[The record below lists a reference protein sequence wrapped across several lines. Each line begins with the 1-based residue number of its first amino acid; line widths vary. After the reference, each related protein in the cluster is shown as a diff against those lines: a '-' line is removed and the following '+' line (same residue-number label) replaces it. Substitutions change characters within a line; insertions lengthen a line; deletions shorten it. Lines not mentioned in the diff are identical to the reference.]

1 MKGLSFFSL
10 GVNIVRSGL
19 DVGNG
24 TETGRRSRRGR
35 GARRGRLGVA
45 AAGATVA
52 LTLAGAGLWALPAQ
66 AAPGDVSTATGQ
78 YLSGSLIGL
87 DAALVAS
94 LGGES
99 AASTG
104 TADQTNANNL
114 DVGVLGI
121 VNLSAPGGIQIP
133 LDLGGA
139 GVVSQYASALQ
150 NGSSVGAS
158 GLTSASGD
166 VGTGITPAPGVAPG
180 PLHVN
185 LAQAVSS
192 LGLPTATLNELSQLD
207 LSVGV
212 TGARAAQAAP
222 GAPTGA
228 YSIAGAGLSFVS
240 PTVAG
245 LTGAINGQVANVQN
259 VVNGL
264 AGPTGTLAQALE
276 ILNIPGVLSTTAT
289 VTATDL
295 QAAVAP
301 LLAGPITDPAYPG
314 VSLDLSTGRV
324 TVDLGAITG
333 LEGLAPNTEL
343 LSGPVIAEIGTRVS
357 GVVGSLITRVQDTL
371 TTTTDALAVN
381 ISSSVLGLN
390 VITVNSTIGRLLAGD
405 TTGVSVAGVA
415 AGIPL
420 STVVSA
426 LVTPLNGIG
435 TAVTALG
442 PAVIAP
448 VANTLVPALDP
459 VLSQVV
465 DLTANNQET
474 AGDVFTETALRAVVL
489 PAASALV
496 LNVSSASVGPNAL
509 ATPPVIGSL
518 APTSG
523 PEAGGT
529 PVTITGTGFTTAT
542 GVTFGGTAG
551 TAFTVVDD
559 TTITVT
565 TPAHAPGAVDVIV
578 QSPLG
583 DSGPG
588 AFTFLPAAAITSLA
602 PTSGPETGGT
612 AVTITGTG
620 FTGATGVT
628 FDGTPGT
635 SFTVVN
641 DTTITVTT
649 PAGTP
654 GPADVVVQSP
664 NGNSAP
670 GTFTY
675 EAVPTISSLAP
686 TSGPETGGTPV
697 TITGTGF
704 TGATGVTFDGI
715 AGVGFSVVNDTT
727 ITVASPAHAP
737 GAVDVVVE
745 HPVADSAP
753 ATFTYLPLPVIT
765 AVTPGNGPETGGT
778 PVTITGSGFT
788 GATGVTFGGTAG
800 TNVVVVD
807 DSTITVTSP
816 GHAPGA
822 VDVVV
827 TTEAGASQP
836 GAFTYDP
843 VVGPPAIGTI
853 APDHGPETGGT
864 PVTIT
869 GSGFTGATGVTFDGA
884 PGTAFTVVDANT
896 ITVTTPAHAPG
907 AVAVVVQHPDGDSA
921 PGAFTFDELPAITS
935 VAPDSGPETG
945 GTPVTITGTGFTGA
959 TGVTFGGAPGTAF
972 TVVDDSTITV
982 TTPAGTPGTADVVV
996 QHPNGDSAPGDF
1008 TYLVVPTIS
1017 SLAPPS
1023 GPATGGT
1030 PVTITGTGFTG
1041 ATGVTFG
1048 GAPGV
1053 GVTVVNDTTIT
1064 VATPPGT
1071 PGSVDVVVQHP
1082 NGDSA
1087 PGTFTYL
1094 AVPAI
1099 TAVAPD
1105 SGPETGGTAVTITG
1119 TGFTGATGV
1128 TFDGTP
1134 GTSFTVVN
1142 DTTITV
1148 TTPAGT
1154 PGTADVVVQH
1164 PTADSQPG
1172 DFTYLAVP
1180 AITSVAP
1187 DSGPETG
1194 GTPVTITGTGF
1205 TGATG
1210 VTFDGTPGTDFT
1222 VVDDTTITL
1231 TTPAGTPGTVDVVV
1245 QHPNGDS
1252 APGDFTYV
1260 AAPPVIASI
1269 VPDIGPQTGG
1279 TAVTIRGTGFTGA
1292 TAVVFGDVLRG
1303 GTPPAAAVSP
1313 LAVGSPG
1320 TAFTVVD
1327 DTTITVTTPP
1337 HLPGTYDVV
1346 IESPNGDSQPG
1357 LFTFT
1362 PVVGAALID
1371 GLTPDRGPVIG
1382 GTPVTITG
1390 SGFTG
1395 ATSVTVDGATVPF
1408 SVVDDTTIT
1417 IVTPPHAAGP
1427 VPVVVTTPVGP
1438 TPAATFTY
1446 QPGTTVG
1453 GVDPGHGTASG
1464 GTTVT
1469 ITGSCFTGATGVRF
1483 GSTPARSFT
1492 VVNDTTITAV
1502 TPAGTGTVNVTVTGS
1517 ATCGDGTL
1525 PGGFRYDT
1533 TTTTTGAGGSGGSTG
1548 GLADTGSD
1556 AGGLSL
1562 LGGIALLLI
1571 ACGAG
1576 FLVRRTRRA

>member
-1008 TYLVVPTIS
+1008 TY
-1017 SLAPPS
+1017 
-1023 GPATGGT
+1023 
-1030 PVTITGTGFTG
+1030 
-1041 ATGVTFG
+1041 
-1048 GAPGV
+1048 
-1053 GVTVVNDTTIT
+1053 
-1064 VATPPGT
+1064 
-1071 PGSVDVVVQHP
+1071 
-1082 NGDSA
+1082 
-1087 PGTFTYL
+1087 
-1094 AVPAI
+1094 
-1099 TAVAPD
+1099 
-1105 SGPETGGTAVTITG
+1105 
-1119 TGFTGATGV
+1119 
-1128 TFDGTP
+1128 
-1134 GTSFTVVN
+1134 
-1142 DTTITV
+1142 
-1148 TTPAGT
+1148 
-1154 PGTADVVVQH
+1154 
-1164 PTADSQPG
+1164 
-1172 DFTYLAVP
+1172 
-1180 AITSVAP
+1180 
-1187 DSGPETG
+1187 
-1194 GTPVTITGTGF
+1194 
-1205 TGATG
+1205 
-1210 VTFDGTPGTDFT
+1210 
-1222 VVDDTTITL
+1222 
-1231 TTPAGTPGTVDVVV
+1231 
-1245 QHPNGDS
+1245 
-1252 APGDFTYV
+1252 V